1 MKLRFRL
8 VWPWLFSATIQ
19 EADLGQAK
27 VSAESPWPW
36 VARRQAAL
44 FRAAKRTGDYP

>member
-19 EADLGQAK
+19 EADSGHAK
-27 VSAESPWPW
+27 VAAESPWPW
-36 VARRQAAL
+36 VARRQVAL
-44 FRAAKRTGDYP
+44 FRAAKRMGDYP